1 MREFE
6 SLAELKSAV
15 GETLGVSS
23 WITVTQDLI
32 DRFAD
37 VTDDHQW
44 IHVDPARAARSPL
57 GTTIAHGYLTLS
69 LIPAMIRDLYS
80 VAGIGSRLNYGSNR
94 VRFPT
99 PVPRDGRLRTHLKIL
114 STEDGAN
121 GAVRATWEA
130 TVELEGSTKP
140 ACIAEIV
147 TLIQPERSRPAPS
160 PSSG

>member
-1 MREFE
+1 MRAFK
-6 SLAELKSAV
+6 SLAELKSAAGQDV
-15 GETLGVSS
+15 GVSP
-23 WITVTQDLI
+23 WMAVTQDLI

-69 LIPAMIRDLYS
+69 LIPAMIRDLYT
-80 VAGIGSRLNYGSNR
+80 VEGVGSRLNYGSNR

-114 STEDGAN
+114 STEESAG
-121 GAVRATWEA
+121 GAVRVTWEA
-130 TVELEGSTKP
+130 TVELEGSKKP

-147 TLIQPERSRPAPS
+147 TLMLPEAR
-160 PSSG
+160 

>member
-1 MREFE
+1 MRTFKD
-6 SLAELKSAV
+6 LAEIKAAT
-15 GETLGVSS
+15 GETLGVSP
-23 WITVTQDLI
+23 WMTVTQDMI

-69 LIPAMIRDLYS
+69 LIPSMIRNLYS
-80 VAGIGSRLNYGSNR
+80 VAGVGSRLNYGSNR

-121 GAVRATWEA
+121 GAVRVTWEA
-130 TVELEGSTKP
+130 TVELDGGGKP

-147 TLIQPERSRPAPS
+147 TLLLPER
-160 PSSG
+160 G

>member
-1 MREFE
+1 MREFK
-6 SLAELKSAV
+6 SLAELKSAA
-15 GETLGVSS
+15 GETLGVST
-23 WITVTQDLI
+23 WMTVTQDMI

-44 IHVDPARAARSPL
+44 IHVNPARAARSPL

-80 VAGIGSRLNYGSNR
+80 VAGVGSRLNYGSNR

-121 GAVRATWEA
+121 GAVRVTWEA
-130 TVELEGSTKP
+130 TVELEGSSKP

-147 TLIQPERSRPAPS
+147 TLLLSAAR
-160 PSSG
+160 

>member
-1 MREFE
+1 MREFK
-6 SLAELKSAV
+6 SLAELRSAV
-15 GETLGVSS
+15 GEVLGVSP
-23 WITVTQDLI
+23 WMTVTQDLI

-69 LIPAMIRDLYS
+69 LIPKMIRDLYS
-80 VAGIGSRLNYGSNR
+80 VAGVGSRLNYGSNR

-114 STEDGAN
+114 STEGGAN
-121 GAVRATWEA
+121 GAVRVTWEA
-130 TVELEGSTKP
+130 TVELEGIARP

-147 TLIQPERSRPAPS
+147 TLLLPATR
-160 PSSG
+160 

>member
-1 MREFE
+1 MRAFK
-6 SLAELKSAV
+6 SLAELKSAA
-15 GETLGVSS
+15 GQAIGVSP
-23 WITVTQDLI
+23 WMTMTQDLI

-44 IHVDPARAARSPL
+44 IHVDRERAARSPL

-80 VAGIGSRLNYGSNR
+80 VAGVGSRLNYGSNR

-114 STEDGAN
+114 RTEDAAD
-121 GAVRATWEA
+121 GAVRVTWEA
-130 TVELEGSTKP
+130 TVELEGSKKP

-147 TLIQPERSRPAPS
+147 TLVLPESR
-160 PSSG
+160 

>member
-1 MREFE
+1 MREFK
-6 SLAELKSAV
+6 SLAELKSAT
-15 GETLGVSS
+15 GETLGVSP
-23 WITVTQDLI
+23 WMTVTQDLI

-80 VAGIGSRLNYGSNR
+80 IAGIGSRLNYGSNR

-99 PVPRDGRLRTHLKIL
+99 PVPQDGRLRTHLKIL

-121 GAVRATWEA
+121 GAMRVTWEA
-130 TVELEGSTKP
+130 TVELEGSAKP

-147 TLIQPERSRPAPS
+147 TLLLPAAR
-160 PSSG
+160 